1 MPKVK
6 GRGKVIKTRM
16 KSLPGNKYLV
26 CDVYEKAGPKGGKTI
41 CHKKTKKRK
50 K

>member
-6 GRGKVIKTRM
+6 GRGKVVRTRT

-26 CDVYEKAGPKGGKTI
+26 CDVYERPGKRGGKTV
-41 CHKKTKKRK
+41 CHKKTKKGGR
-50 K
+50 